1 MKNFKSSAYAEQ
13 DRLEAEGKSDC
24 WSARQPS
31 IMPVIGDLFVGFNIE
46 MLFQYK
52 DQDRTSYANWCHGV
66 VQSIVNAKT
75 NYVCV
80 KWNEEY
86 LDPGEPSET
95 KEKLLSSK
103 WNPNKATT
111 WARRQY
117 FGGDV
122 N

>member
-66 VQSIVNAKT
+66 VQSIVNAQESHQKQKRSCYHQNGT
-75 NYVCV
+75 QI
-80 KWNEEY
+80 KQQH
-86 LDPGEPSET
+86 G
-95 KEKLLSSK
+95 
-103 WNPNKATT
+103 
-111 WARRQY
+111 Q
-117 FGGDV
+117 GDNILV
-122 N
+122 GMLIKI